1 MSIFIIFLYKFY
13 KFQNLS
19 AGIFRYG
26 RLTRFIMWW
35 WLTHTTFSVR
45 DTYFEGEET
54 FFFRYC
60 VQLYLISYQYH
71 KDYRYHL
78 SFKQRSKIRHDKY
91 LLLHCRERSLQEGNV
106 GSCYSYIFS
115 NYSNIENKFMFCDKT
130 ASWRIKNLTS
140 VAIIELWH
148 PW

>member
-1 MSIFIIFLYKFY
+1 MSIFIFFVYFTIPE
-13 KFQNLS
+13 
-19 AGIFRYG
+19 
-26 RLTRFIMWW
+26 FINGWHFSIWSTHSIHHVMM
-35 WLTHTTFSVR
+35 THTTFSVR

-71 KDYRYHL
+71 QDYRYHL

-130 ASWRIKNLTS
+130 AS
-140 VAIIELWH
+140 
-148 PW
+148 